1 MNIFIEIIDEI
12 KLILGERKE
21 ELKIAEGFEYTE
33 IKVNYDLA
41 SIEWAIK
48 LLDDLSEEKIKKAFV
63 RALNDINENFIFLI
77 TDYAGVLEEC
87 RSAKCER
94 DKEIS
99 IGKINIINVMQRDF
113 EAACKTILEID
124 EIEEQ

>member
-1 MNIFIEIIDEI
+1 MNTLIEIIDDT
-12 KLILGERKE
+12 KLILGKRKA
-21 ELKIAEGFEYTE
+21 ELKTAEGFEHTE
-33 IKVNYDLA
+33 IKVDYDLA

-77 TDYAGVLEEC
+77 TDYTGVLEEY
-87 RSAKCER
+87 RSAVCER
-94 DKEIS
+94 DKEIT
-99 IGKINIINVMQRDF
+99 IGKINIINFMRRDF
-113 EAACKTILEID
+113 EAACKTILEMD

>member
-1 MNIFIEIIDEI
+1 MNTLIEIINDT
-12 KLILGERKE
+12 KRILRERKA
-21 ELKIAEGFEYTE
+21 ELKTAERFEHTE
-33 IKVNYDLA
+33 IKVDYDLA

-87 RSAKCER
+87 HSAKCER

-99 IGKINIINVMQRDF
+99 IGKINIINFMRRDF
-113 EAACKTILEID
+113 EAACKTILEMD

>member
-1 MNIFIEIIDEI
+1 MNILIEIIDDT
-12 KLILGERKE
+12 KLILGERKA
-21 ELKIAEGFEYTE
+21 ELKTAEGFEHTE
-33 IKVNYDLA
+33 IKVDYDLA

-77 TDYAGVLEEC
+77 TDYAGVLEEY

-99 IGKINIINVMQRDF
+99 IGKINIINFMQKDF

>member
-1 MNIFIEIIDEI
+1 MNTLIEIINDT
-12 KLILGERKE
+12 KRILRERKA
-21 ELKIAEGFEYTE
+21 ELKTAEGFEHTE
-33 IKVNYDLA
+33 IKVDYDLA

-77 TDYAGVLEEC
+77 TDYAGVLEEY

-99 IGKINIINVMQRDF
+99 IGKINIINFMRRDF
-113 EAACKTILEID
+113 EAACKTILEMD